1 MSVWVGGSAKLNLS
15 VYNSKQPYILTIMF
29 PFPSYMH
36 AYICILII
44 CTPLVHSPHNTKKE
58 EDLHIRKKF
67 SLLIMYIHTTQDS

>member
-29 PFPSYMH
+29 PFPYL
-36 AYICILII
+36 ICKRILVLI

-58 EDLHIRKKF
+58 EDLHTEEILF
-67 SLLIMYIHTTQDS
+67 